1 MRHNLDVYVVA
12 GVGQARDDGPDD
24 DAEDEELRHG
34 RIRKAGGNHGR
45 RGSSSTIMAERRV
58 PTWGA
63 SVGSDVSRG
72 CDNPGWCKVAWTCR
86 LHVLD
91 VIYEVHKGI
100 RLGHSKLSTHAPQRF
115 IINVIN

>member
-1 MRHNLDVYVVA
+1 MQVVPR
-12 GVGQARDDGPDD
+12 VGNSSQERSND
-24 DAEDEELRHG
+24 DAKDEELRHG
-34 RIRKAGGNHGR
+34 RIRKAGGDHGR
-45 RGSSSTIMAERRV
+45 RGSSIMAERRV